1 MWKAMMGGAALRIP
15 IFLAIAFPALAD
27 WRICNRTPQDVLAS
41 IVFDAG
47 QGYVST
53 GWYKIRRCGG
63 CATVYH
69 GMPKLRDVFFH
80 AESVDRTMKWGDEYS
95 FCVSS
100 EKFSF
105 RGPTALHCTRQQSP
119 DVRMEDFHLEKLTGN
134 DFTTNLT
141 GKDHSGKACIE

>member
-1 MWKAMMGGAALRIP
+1 MMTGTRLRILL
-15 IFLAIAFPALAD
+15 FLALAIPAFGD
-27 WRICNRTPQDVLAS
+27 WRICNRTPQVVLAS

-53 GWYKIRRCGG
+53 GWYKIGACGG

-80 AESVDRTMKWGDEYS
+80 AESLDRMMKWGDDYS
-95 FCVSS
+95 FCVAS

-105 RGPTALHCTRQQSP
+105 SGPTVLHCARPRSA

-134 DFTTNLT
+134 EFTTNLT
-141 GKDHSGKACIE
+141 GKDPSGKVCIN